1 MIKFSDYMYAWLYGE
16 KGYYSQYKEIGKEGD
31 FYTSVSTSKFFG
43 GAIAKHI
50 IAIIDEGFLPKNTT
64 ICEIGAHKGY
74 LSADIVQFIYTL
86 RPELLETL
94 SFVTVER
101 FDFLQ
106 EEQDRY
112 FEESFGDVVRLSH
125 VKSLNELDL
134 ESAFFIANE
143 IFDAF
148 SCELIYQD
156 KMGTLEDGKVVFK
169 HENPWLSEKA
179 KKYQKD
185 KGEIAVGYEEFALE
199 MKSAAKRFEFMTY
212 DYGEMQARSDF
223 SIRIYKEH
231 EVIPFFEE
239 GLKIEDVFAVS
250 DITYD
255 VCFEHL
261 KDAYAEAGIEMY
273 SYKTQALALVDMGL
287 LELLEML
294 KEQGGEEIYLHEI
307 ERAKQ
312 LILPDFLGER
322 FKMMSFRAIS

>member
-1 MIKFSDYMYAWLYGE
+1 MKFSAYMNDWLYGQE
-16 KGYYSQYKEIGKEGD
+16 GYYTKYKEIGKEGD
-31 FYTSVSTSKFFG
+31 FYTSVSTSQYFG
-43 GAIAKHI
+43 GSIAKHI
-50 IAIIDEGFLPKNTT
+50 IALIDEGFLPSNTT

-86 RPELLETL
+86 RPELLNTL
-94 SFVTVER
+94 SFMTVER

-106 EEQDRY
+106 KTQDEY

-125 VKSLNELDL
+125 VKSLSELNL

-156 KMGTLEDGKVVFK
+156 KIGTIKDSKVVFEE
-169 HENPWLSEKA
+169 ENAWLSEKA
-179 KKYQKD
+179 KKYHKD
-185 KGEIAVGYEEFALE
+185 KGEIAVGYEAFALE
-199 MKSAAKRFEFMTY
+199 MKSAAKTFEFMTY
-212 DYGEMQARSDF
+212 DYGEMQARPDF

-231 EVIPFFEE
+231 KVIPLFEE
-239 GLKIEDVFAVS
+239 GLALKDVFSVS

-261 KDAYAEAGIEMY
+261 KDAYAEAGIQMHE
-273 SYKTQALALVDMGL
+273 YKTQALALVDMGL

-294 KEQGGEEIYLHEI
+294 KEQAGEEVYTHEI

-322 FKMMSFRAIS
+322 FKMMTFRQEA